1 MSYRSVKR
9 LLGEQ
14 SLERKAHLIFGTFLL
29 LLIIG
34 TFWWINSISE
44 RVIKENM
51 IERADA
57 TVSVALLQVHYD
69 KFGPPEGQTAGEQ
82 EQAYKIGKEIMPDK
96 IKLSVLVDDESKI
109 LEEDGAT
116 YQNIKPVAADPGER
130 KLISQL
136 MATIRARESSAPKVP
151 IAKIN
156 ESQNSALPAPVF
168 VKNVHVYRDFQE
180 YYQFYKPIK
189 FTPTCFNCHHDK
201 KLVGDEDIAVP
212 IYPRNPPQHFVRIEF
227 PSRGYRKAINR
238 SRASMLALAIASAFV
253 SMFAMYVVVR
263 YVVVKPLNHLRSVSD
278 EISKGNTYL
287 RADLHTGDEF
297 QQLASSFNKMLRHL
311 VDTQSKLRDVN
322 LDLDAKVDE
331 LAQLNLQLYDSNKLK
346 SEFLAN
352 MSHELRTPLNSII
365 GFSEVLQS
373 FDSLNDK
380 QKKFARNIQDSGRV
394 LLEMINEI
402 LDLAKIEAGKMQLKP
417 TEFDLSTVIDA
428 HCNIVGSLVDEKN
441 IELVTETPEM
451 PLVFQ
456 DQAKFQQ
463 ILTNLISNAIKFTP
477 EGGQIFV
484 RTRSRGNHFSVEVE
498 DTGVGIA
505 DEDLEIIFEKFR
517 QGASATGDSILTR
530 EYQGTG
536 LGLSIVKEMCI
547 LLGGSVTVE
556 SEIGQGSIFTV
567 TLPISCPVDSQRDSE
582 IASRFNQIS
591 RDQQQ
596 ESRRAES
603 I

>member
-1 MSYRSVKR
+1 MSYRAVKR

-29 LLIIG
+29 ILIVG

-44 RVIKENM
+44 RIIKENM
-51 IERADA
+51 VERADA
-57 TVSVALLQVHYD
+57 LVSVAMLQIHYESFESQLD
-69 KFGPPEGQTAGEQ
+69 DQKQ
-82 EQAYKIGKEIMPDK
+82 QAKKILKEILPGQID
-96 IKLSVLVDDESKI
+96 LTVLVSDESKI
-109 LEEDGAT
+109 HSHDGMT
-116 YQNIKPVAADPGER
+116 YLYIRPDRADPGEKEILESLLQAFHQQ
-130 KLISQL
+130 KLREEQ
-136 MATIRARESSAPKVP
+136 ESSQSPTDVDDIQRLMNDNRRSGLFP
-151 IAKIN
+151 
-156 ESQNSALPAPVF
+156 EGVSAQRTF
-168 VKNVHVYRDFQE
+168 KNV
-180 YYQFYKPIK
+180 YQYYKPVV
-189 FTPTCFNCHHDK
+189 FQRTCLECHSDSAMVPGQAEPA
-201 KLVGDEDIAVP
+201 KLFADEA
-212 IYPRNPPQHFVRIEF
+212 PQHFVRVQF
-227 PSRGYRKAINR
+227 PASGYRKAINR
-238 SRASMLALAIASAFV
+238 SRASMIALAIASAFV

-297 QQLASSFNKMLRHL
+297 QELASSFNKMLRHL

-373 FDSLNDK
+373 FESLDEK
-380 QKKFARNIQDSGRV
+380 QKKFARNIQQSGRV

-417 TEFDLSTVIDA
+417 TEFDLATVIDA
-428 HCNIVGSLVDEKN
+428 HCKMVSSLVDEKN
-441 IELVTETPEM
+441 IELTAETDPAL

-477 EGGQIFV
+477 EGGEILV
-484 RTRSRGNHFSVEVE
+484 RTRADAGNFSVEVE

-505 DEDLEIIFEKFR
+505 EEDLEIIFEKFR
-517 QGASATGDSILTR
+517 QGSSATGSSLLTR
-530 EYQGTG
+530 EYAGTG

-547 LLGGSVTVE
+547 LLGGTVSVQ
-556 SEIGQGSIFTV
+556 SEIGKGSRFTV
-567 TLPISCPVDSQRDSE
+567 TLPSSCPVEAQRDGE
-582 IASRFNQIS
+582 FAARFHQIS
-591 RDQQQ
+591 RDQQNA
-596 ESRRAES
+596 R
-603 I
+603 